1 MATLI
6 SDKIHFKVE
15 NIIRNKGHDKMI
27 NGPVQEKG
35 IAVVNIYSF
44 NIGTPQYIR
53 QRVTNIRWEIDSST
67 IIVGDFIN
75 Q

>member
-1 MATLI
+1 MEKDI
-6 SDKIHFKVE
+6 PCKWKSKESQSGNSYSDKMHFKVE

-44 NIGTPQYIR
+44 NIGIPQYIK
-53 QRVTNIRWEIDSST
+53 QRVTNIR
-67 IIVGDFIN
+67 
-75 Q
+75 